1 MRPSALQMCP
11 SRNRR
16 ANERSALDARP
27 ALCFHFERH
36 WPGASESERWATMR
50 FDAMLIAL
58 VLCVTGC
65 STTIVAGAR
74 GDLFDASNG
83 LPVQNAKVTRPRIP
97 GGYLIPRGGLPAS
110 TVVADRHGHF
120 DLPPYHHTV
129 ITLVSELKPWGA
141 DGSFEVAAEGYETRV
156 ISGRATS
163 RTSWR
168 IEAGKVLLNK
178 P

>member
-1 MRPSALQMCP
+1 MPSSTVSPNEVTTADGG
-11 SRNRR
+11 RR
-16 ANERSALDARP
+16 VLSAFVAQWP
-27 ALCFHFERH
+27 AAAEFL
-36 WPGASESERWATMR
+36 RWATMR
-50 FDAMLIAL
+50 FDAMLTAL

-74 GDLFDASNG
+74 GDIFDASNG

-110 TVVADRHGHF
+110 TVVSDCHGHF
-120 DLPPYHHTV
+120 DLRPYRHTV
-129 ITLVSELKPWGA
+129 FTLVSELKPQAA
-141 DGSFEVAAEGYETRV
+141 DGSFEIAADGYEARV

-168 IEAGKVLLNK
+168 IEAGKVLLN
-178 P
+178 PRSL